1 MRFARLGDPGGEL
14 QWAVLQRGLCSL
26 TRRERLR
33 RLRFARLG
41 KAETGALRAT
51 GGVCF
56 AAEYAPRILGKLRG
70 LRFARLAVCVPGG
83 SMIRGTPVGSV
94 YVAFEWD
101 GRPEYAASLG
111 VV

>member
-41 KAETGALRAT
+41 D
-51 GGVCF
+51 
-56 AAEYAPRILGKLRG
+56 
-70 LRFARLAVCVPGG
+70 PGG
-83 SMIRGTPVGSV
+83 ELEWAVLKSPVVEERDRQLGTLSWMESRMPCCVT
-94 YVAFEWD
+94 D
-101 GRPEYAASLG
+101 GLCSLTRRES
-111 VV
+111 